1 MQRGCV
7 FAQVSVVKLQFDFKK
22 ISHGWISKERETN
35 VFVVFWIANTQ

>member
-7 FAQVSVVKLQFDFKK
+7 FAQVSVVNLQFDFKK

-35 VFVVFWIANTQ
+35 VFVVLWIANTQ